1 MSLTGAPG
9 FPNADS
15 LSKQERLI
23 LDGLP
28 AALRSGPADGA
39 ILDLAKDRLRK
50 LAKAIEALAEKD
62 SVLVQKTQEIA
73 ALRRQAAMELHAICC
88 SFASDINSHL
98 SQPTVQ
104 FDPSAY
110 SAESFADNGVNL
122 LQINVRGRILQIEFE
137 STPEMISTENFRVP
151 HILEGSI
158 RCFNQEYLE
167 QAVIEEQYIFYC
179 LEKKRKLW
187 RFFDART
194 YRSGPFDRD
203 YLVAL
208 MEHVV

>member
-1 MSLTGAPG
+1 VTSARV
-9 FPNADS
+9 PNADS
-15 LSKQERLI
+15 LSNQERLI

-73 ALRRQAAMELHAICC
+73 ALRRQAAMELHAICWT
-88 SFASDINSHL
+88 FASDINLHL

-110 SAESFADNGVNL
+110 AAESFADNGVNL

-158 RCFNQEYLE
+158 RCFNQEFLE

-194 YRSGPFDRD
+194 YRSGPFDRE
-203 YLVAL
+203 YLIAL